1 VRILF
6 RVANARTLVACAGGI
21 FSVSLALSSLASR
34 PACHAAQIDMQSG
47 RSKLPATDTRD

>member
-1 VRILF
+1 MRILF